1 MALFEQLSL
10 LVEVRMVLLEPIEIE
25 IHDLSAR
32 LGGCRTHVA
41 LLFVLFAGSANMD
54 APTQLSAESDAIPVV
69 CGG

>member
-25 IHDLSAR
+25 IQDLSAQ
-32 LGGCRTHVA
+32 LGRCRTHFD
-41 LLFVLFAGSANMD
+41 LLFAGSANMD

-69 CGG
+69 CGA